1 MAFDDANQLL
11 THSGAP
17 PFKFLVH
24 GDTIAGKVTGAEKR
38 ASTDYATGALK
49 TWDNGDQMWEVVI
62 TLETG
67 QPDDNDETE
76 RRIFARGNMLKAI
89 REALKTAGAQLERDG
104 TLTVR
109 YVGDGESTKRGFSPP
124 KLFKAKYVPPTATA
138 ALDLDEL

>member
-1 MAFDDANQLL
+1 MAYDDANQLL

-17 PFKFLVH
+17 PFKFVDA
-24 GDTIAGKVTGAEKR
+24 GDTVTGKVTGAEKR
-38 ASTDYATGALK
+38 ASVDFATGVPK
-49 TWDNGDQMWEVVI
+49 TWDNGDPMYEVVI
-62 TLETG
+62 TLDTG
-67 QPDDNDETE
+67 QPDQNDETE

-89 REALKTAGAQLERDG
+89 REALKAAGAQLEQDG

-124 KLFKAKYVPPTATA
+124 KLFKAKYVPPTAA